1 VTSEA
6 PAQLRSGLGLLTVL
20 RQILACAGPQEGCAL
35 LLGQRLGD
43 VWRLDWVWPCCNVWP
58 VSDERCR
65 YFAIDPREQLRAQKW
80 GRERGMEL
88 LGSAHSHP
96 ASPAEP
102 SATDLALAVAPTLM
116 LIRSGLHQGLPALR
130 AWWIPEIEGGD
141 EPPAAPTELPIDLL
155 PDAPRSER
163 LGE

>member
-1 VTSEA
+1 M
-6 PAQLRSGLGLLTVL
+6 QLLAGHRLLTVL

-65 YFAIDPREQLRAQKW
+65 YFAIDPREQLLAQKW

-96 ASPAEP
+96 TSEAVP
-102 SATDLALAVAPTLM
+102 SASDRRLSA
-116 LIRSGLHQGLPALR
+116 LPALMVILGAGSQDQGLDQAR
-130 AWWIPEIEGGD
+130 PLLGWWIPE
-141 EPPAAPTELPIDLL
+141 PPAGPQRLPWTME
-155 PDAPRSER
+155 S
-163 LGE
+163 